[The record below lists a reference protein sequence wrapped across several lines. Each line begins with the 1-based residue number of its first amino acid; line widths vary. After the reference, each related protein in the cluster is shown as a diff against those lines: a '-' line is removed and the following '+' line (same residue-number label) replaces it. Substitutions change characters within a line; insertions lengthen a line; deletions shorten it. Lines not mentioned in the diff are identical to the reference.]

1 LKELSKSIKSLKG
14 KKYIS
19 LKLDEERLLLDTL
32 GETNAIMKQASEIAE
47 DKDYEILNEI
57 QKEYQKTRKFLLEI
71 ADLDE

>member
-1 LKELSKSIKSLKG
+1 MKELSKSIKSLKG